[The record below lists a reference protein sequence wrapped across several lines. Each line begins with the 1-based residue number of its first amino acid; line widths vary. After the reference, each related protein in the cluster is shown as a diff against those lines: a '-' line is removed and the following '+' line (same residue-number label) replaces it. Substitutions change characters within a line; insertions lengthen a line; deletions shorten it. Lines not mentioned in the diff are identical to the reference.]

1 MDSKNRPSGRRIGR
15 RDFLKMGAA
24 TALAMPMV
32 LRSGAAGAAGEFAG
46 KTLRV
51 LTWTDESGQAAVN
64 NIMKPFEAQTGAK
77 IIADLTGAT
86 SEMVAKVKAS
96 ASNPQY
102 DLVILSGVGAIE
114 LSKQGLLEKPDADKI
129 PNLQKVAPD
138 LRFGGDG
145 YAVGY
150 LLSTQGLMYS
160 TARVDPAPTSW
171 KALWD
176 DRYAKKLFLPPPQWV
191 EAMELTLVA
200 IHLSGATVEKP
211 DAGFEMLKQL
221 QDRVVTLGE
230 NPPQVAELFRAGT
243 LDVGGPTSP
252 LYYPGTLGNPDYAL
266 NITHDLAEGFYF
278 DPQFMIMP
286 KGHPGSS
293 DAVHALM
300 NYALDAKV
308 QAKMVGSV
316 AYGTL
321 NQEVVLPPDV
331 LKRPG
336 IVSPEL
342 IKAKGISIN
351 QPYLAQVRAEWIQ
364 RYTEIFGM

>member
-1 MDSKNRPSGRRIGR
+1 
-15 RDFLKMGAA
+15 
-24 TALAMPMV
+24 
-32 LRSGAAGAAGEFAG
+32 
-46 KTLRV
+46 
-51 LTWTDESGQAAVN
+51 
-64 NIMKPFEAQTGAK
+64 
-77 IIADLTGAT
+77 
-86 SEMVAKVKAS
+86 
-96 ASNPQY
+96 
-102 DLVILSGVGAIE
+102 
-114 LSKQGLLEKPDADKI
+114 
-129 PNLQKVAPD
+129 
-138 LRFGGDG
+138 
-145 YAVGY
+145 
-150 LLSTQGLMYS
+150 
-160 TARVDPAPTSW
+160 
-171 KALWD
+171 
-176 DRYAKKLFLPPPQWV
+176 
-191 EAMELTLVA
+191 
-200 IHLSGATVEKP
+200 
-211 DAGFEMLKQL
+211 
-221 QDRVVTLGE
+221 VVTLGE